1 MSLRNNE
8 KISRKHLEVSLFC
21 RYFAPAIEEQRVVK
35 TLPESSKI
43 RFSESFLKKVSKK
56 FGRLKNLPYLCT
68 TFALEKLQT
77 AQMRIANKVLKNFLK
92 KVSKKFGRLKK
103 TPYLCT
109 TFALIKQPSGKSE
122 RFGQRPNQIECVL

>member
-1 MSLRNNE
+1 
-8 KISRKHLEVSLFC
+8 LEVSLFC

-43 RFSESFLKKVSKK
+43 RFSESFLKKVFEK

-68 TFALEKLQT
+68 TFALRNVGNGR
-77 AQMRIANKVLKNFLK
+77 ARAANKVLKNFLK
-92 KVSKKFGRLKK
+92 KVSKKFGGLKK

-109 TFALIKQPSGKSE
+109 TFALIKQPRCKTEDSGNGPIK
-122 RFGQRPNQIECVL
+122 